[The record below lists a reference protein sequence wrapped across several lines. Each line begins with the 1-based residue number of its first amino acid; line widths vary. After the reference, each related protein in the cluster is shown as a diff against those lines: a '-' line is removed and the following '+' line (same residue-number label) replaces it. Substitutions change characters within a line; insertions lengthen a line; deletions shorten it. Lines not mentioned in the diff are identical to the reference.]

1 MKRNDE
7 IGLFS
12 KPLSFK
18 EKTSDMKSMDAIVQQ
33 NQVLYCLT
41 CGKCSSVCPI
51 TRWEDQV
58 YTSPRL
64 LVEKAVEGDQ
74 DAIFQDPLFW
84 SCLACRQCTQLC
96 PSQVDFC
103 GFIRDLRAL
112 ARSEGLRGTGTHGD
126 IVQTWAQMMTNE
138 NINQSRLGWLQ
149 DGHAVSPKSDTIYFS
164 GCLPYYEVLFHD
176 MGVEALS
183 IARAAVSIMNLAGI
197 VPHVMPNERC
207 CGHDQLWQGDLST
220 FGQLAQRNLA
230 LFEASGAKQ
239 IVTTCPECAYTLK
252 YDYPRHGIEHG
263 LKIIHMS
270 ELLADLVDQDQI
282 AVKAR
287 PMGEPV
293 TFQDPCRL
301 ARHMG
306 IWEEPRAVLTATGYD
321 LVEMQKNKTQA
332 LCCGTSCWTA
342 CGRVNKQIQTERLTQ
357 AKATGAGMLVTAC
370 VKCQIHLKCAQKDRM
385 LQDDIDIEI
394 RDMTTLVAE
403 SIGFKDSRGEGEE

>member
-1 MKRNDE
+1 MKPSGVSE
-7 IGLFS
+7 ILNN
-12 KPLSFK
+12 
-18 EKTSDMKSMDAIVQQ
+18 MKSMDTIIQQ

-51 TRWEDQV
+51 TRWEDQL

-64 LVEKAVEGDQ
+64 LVEKVVGGDR
-74 DAIFQDPLFW
+74 DAIFEDPLLW
-84 SCLACRQCTQLC
+84 SCLTCRQCTQLC

-112 ARSEGLRGTGTHGD
+112 ARSKDLRGTGTHGD
-126 IVQTWAQMMTNE
+126 IVQTWAQMMTHE
-138 NINQSRLGWLQ
+138 NMNQNRLSWLQ
-149 DGHAVSPKSDTIYFS
+149 DKHAVSPISETIYFS

-176 MGVEALS
+176 MGVEALA
-183 IARAAVSIMNLAGI
+183 IARAAVSIMNQAGI

-207 CGHDQLWQGDLST
+207 CGHDQLWQGDLDT
-220 FGQLAQRNLA
+220 FGKLARRNLSQ
-230 LFEASGAKQ
+230 FEASKAKQ

-252 YDYPRHGIEHG
+252 YDYPRYGMEHG
-263 LKIIHMS
+263 LKIMHMS
-270 ELLADLVDQDQI
+270 EWLANLVDQDRI
-282 AVKAR
+282 AVQSQ
-287 PMGEPV
+287 PLDEPV

-306 IWEEPRAVLTATGYD
+306 IWAEPRAVLAATGSD

-357 AKATGAGMLVTAC
+357 AKATGADVLVTAC
-370 VKCQIHLKCAQKDRM
+370 IKCQIHLKCAQKDRM
-385 LQDDIDIEI
+385 LQDDIDMEI
-394 RDMTTLVAE
+394 RDMTTLVADNL
-403 SIGFKDSRGEGEE
+403 GFKDSRGQGSEI